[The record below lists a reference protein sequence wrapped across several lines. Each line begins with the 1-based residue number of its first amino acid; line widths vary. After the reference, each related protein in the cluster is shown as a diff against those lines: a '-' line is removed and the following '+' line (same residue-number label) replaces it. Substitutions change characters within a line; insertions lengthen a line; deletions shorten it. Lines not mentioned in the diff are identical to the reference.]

1 MGVYGKNLVN
11 KQIREGTLFPD
22 IKNMLATWVSFNAGD
37 FLILYTTSHVIRAP
51 SAESEC
57 VNFVGM
63 AAVDVVNGQ
72 PRSPYSTQVDASVAN
87 TSLQGPVYGDTYN
100 LVLQTGSTI
109 SAGAAIYASPVAAGT
124 EPNTLVSATGT
135 YQIGIY
141 TGAAGT
147 ITSSAAGL
155 SIEVLIGARYPAA
168 ASGAQYLKF

>member
-37 FLILYTTSHVIRAP
+37 FLILDTT
-51 SAESEC
+51 AESEC